1 MRKGKGLFPV
11 ETKARDMNFLCE
23 EAVRLDATEA
33 KIISVSSI
41 VVEPWVQMKCRF
53 GCSYYNKS
61 KTCPPFA
68 PTYRETR
75 DMLRCYRHAVLIEG
89 QPPGKKFK
97 ELLLKLE
104 LEANIAG
111 FHKAFAMGAGPCPLC
126 PACPE
131 SEPCLMPYHARPS
144 MEACGIDV
152 FQTVRDNGFEVRFL
166 EEKGTYVK
174 YFGLILLE

>member
-1 MRKGKGLFPV
+1 M
-11 ETKARDMNFLCE
+11 ETKTHDMSALCE
-23 EAVRLDATEA
+23 EAVRLGATEA
-33 KIISVSSI
+33 KIIPISSV

-53 GCSYYNKS
+53 GCPHYNKS

-68 PTYRETR
+68 PTYRETK
-75 DMLRCYRHAVLIEG
+75 DALRCYRRGILIEG
-89 QPPGKKFK
+89 QPPGKEFT

-104 LEANIAG
+104 LGANIAG

-126 PACPE
+126 HKCPE
-131 SEPCLMPYHARPS
+131 ENEPCLMPYHARPS

-152 FQTVRDNGFEVRFL
+152 FQTVRDNGFEIRFL
-166 EEKGTYVK
+166 EEKGAYVR